1 MKRKFMALALAAAMT
16 VSMTSAVFAADEI
29 KSADDLTGKKIG
41 VQLGTTGDTIATDI
55 KDATVERYNKGND
68 AVMAL
73 KQGKIDCV
81 VIDSEPAKKF
91 VDKNDDLKLIDN
103 VFDKE
108 EYAICISKDN
118 TDLTKEFN
126 DALKELKDD
135 GTLDSIRDNYIGD
148 DAGKTPYE
156 TPKDADHSKG
166 TLTMAT
172 NATFQPYEYYDGDN
186 IQPSKHPYYFAGLYY
201 LQEPSAMTPASRLPI
216 EPGERVLDLCAAPG
230 GKATEL
236 NARLKGTGLLVANDI
251 SNARAKALLRNLE
264 LFGSENVL
272 VTNETP
278 AGLADVFPG
287 FFDKILVDA
296 PCSGEGMFR
305 KDEAV
310 IGTWTPERPDFFAE
324 LQREITSNAVKMLR
338 PGGLMMYSTCTFAPQ
353 EDEGTVS
360 FLLEN
365 FPEMELVEMEG
376 YEGFSKGN
384 PVWGNGDPEIE
395 KTVRIWPHKMNGEG
409 HYLALFRKKGEAI
422 PYETEEKPI
431 EKKNKKQKNR
441 KKDRGTEA
449 PGPSKAEKQILSDFL
464 SRMTAPIP
472 VEELEVRAGKVYHS
486 PSLPDGV
493 RNLHFLRNGLYL
505 GELKKDR
512 FEPSQPFAVTLSADK
527 FKDYMNLKADDE
539 RTEKYLHGE
548 TISVEPGETASP
560 SGWKLVCVDGFGLG
574 WGKLVNGTLKN
585 KYPVGWRK

>member
-1 MKRKFMALALAAAMT
+1 MNGLRSRVRIEADSKLMSGRDVAIAALLGAEEFGFGTGPLVAMGCVMMRVCNLDTCPMGICTQNPELRKRFKGKPEYIMNFMRFMAEDLREYMAKLGVRTVDELVGRTDLLKVKAAPAGSRAGEMDLTALLQQEGHTVTPGPWPGALVVEFAGSPAASAAFKKGLFHVQGLA
-16 VSMTSAVFAADEI
+16 SQFAA
-29 KSADDLTGKKIG
+29 LC
-41 VQLGTTGDTIATDI
+41 V
-55 KDATVERYNKGND
+55 DA
-68 AVMAL
+68 
-73 KQGKIDCV
+73 
-81 VIDSEPAKKF
+81 
-91 VDKNDDLKLIDN
+91 
-103 VFDKE
+103 
-108 EYAICISKDN
+108 
-118 TDLTKEFN
+118 
-126 DALKELKDD
+126 
-135 GTLDSIRDNYIGD
+135 
-148 DAGKTPYE
+148 
-156 TPKDADHSKG
+156 
-166 TLTMAT
+166 
-172 NATFQPYEYYDGDN
+172 QPG
-186 IQPSKHPYYFAGLYY
+186 Q
-201 LQEPSAMTPASRLPI
+201 Q
-216 EPGERVLDLCAAPG
+216 VLDLCAAPG

-310 IGTWTPERPDFFAE
+310 IGTWTPERPDFFAD

-365 FPEMELVEMEG
+365 FPEMELIEMEG

-449 PGPSKAEKQILSDFL
+449 PGPSKAEKTDPFRFPVPDDSTDPGGGTG
-464 SRMTAPIP
+464 SPCRKSIP
-472 VEELEVRAGKVYHS
+472 
-486 PSLPDGV
+486 
-493 RNLHFLRNGLYL
+493 F
-505 GELKKDR
+505 
-512 FEPSQPFAVTLSADK
+512 
-527 FKDYMNLKADDE
+527 
-539 RTEKYLHGE
+539 
-548 TISVEPGETASP
+548 
-560 SGWKLVCVDGFGLG
+560 
-574 WGKLVNGTLKN
+574 
-585 KYPVGWRK
+585 PVPAGWRAESSFPAERSVSR

>member
-1 MKRKFMALALAAAMT
+1 MKLPQAFEEKMKGLLGEDFDSYIACFDNPRYYGLRVNTQKISVEEFQRICP
-16 VSMTSAVFAADEI
+16 FEI
-29 KSADDLTGKKIG
+29 RPIPWIHNG
-41 VQLGTTGDTIATDI
+41 
-55 KDATVERYNKGND
+55 
-68 AVMAL
+68 
-73 KQGKIDCV
+73 
-81 VIDSEPAKKF
+81 F
-91 VDKNDDLKLIDN
+91 
-103 VFDKE
+103 
-108 EYAICISKDN
+108 
-118 TDLTKEFN
+118 
-126 DALKELKDD
+126 
-135 GTLDSIRDNYIGD
+135 
-148 DAGKTPYE
+148 
-156 TPKDADHSKG
+156 
-166 TLTMAT
+166 
-172 NATFQPYEYYDGDN
+172 YYDGEKEV
-186 IQPSKHPYYFAGLYY
+186 PSRHPYYFAGLYY

-310 IGTWTPERPDFFAE
+310 IGTWTPERPDFFAD

-493 RNLHFLRNGLYL
+493 RNMYQPGVDVAFCKPCK
-505 GELKKDR
+505 ELVMR
-512 FEPSQPFAVTLSADK
+512 YQPQDQ
-527 FKDYMNLKADDE
+527 
-539 RTEKYLHGE
+539 G
-548 TISVEPGETASP
+548 
-560 SGWKLVCVDGFGLG
+560 
-574 WGKLVNGTLKN
+574 
-585 KYPVGWRK
+585 

>member
-1 MKRKFMALALAAAMT
+1 MAQLPQEFLTRMQDMLGDEFDAFL
-16 VSMTSAVFAADEI
+16 TSYDAPRTAGLRVNTKKCRTEDFPP
-29 KSADDLTGKKIG
+29 LVPGTWKKIPWIPNGYFVPDGMRMGQSPLYAAG
-41 VQLGTTGDTIATDI
+41 V
-55 KDATVERYNKGND
+55 
-68 AVMAL
+68 
-73 KQGKIDCV
+73 
-81 VIDSEPAKKF
+81 F
-91 VDKNDDLKLIDN
+91 
-103 VFDKE
+103 
-108 EYAICISKDN
+108 
-118 TDLTKEFN
+118 
-126 DALKELKDD
+126 
-135 GTLDSIRDNYIGD
+135 
-148 DAGKTPYE
+148 
-156 TPKDADHSKG
+156 
-166 TLTMAT
+166 
-172 NATFQPYEYYDGDN
+172 
-186 IQPSKHPYYFAGLYY
+186 Y

-324 LQREITSNAVKMLR
+324 LQREITANAVKMLR

-360 FLLEN
+360 FILEN
-365 FPEMELVEMEG
+365 FPEMELIEMES

-384 PVWGNGDPEIE
+384 PAWGNGDPAIE

-409 HYLALFRKKGEAI
+409 HFLALFRKNGRGAAGMPAEMAEEWQKEAAK
-422 PYETEEKPI
+422 T

-449 PGPSKAEKQILSDFL
+449 PGPSKTEKQILSDFL
-464 SRMTAPIP
+464 AQMTVPIP

-486 PSLPDGV
+486 PALPDGV

-512 FEPSQPFAVTLSADK
+512 FEPSQPFAVTLTANR
-527 FKDYMNLKADDE
+527 FRECLNLKADDA
-539 RTEKYLHGE
+539 RLEKYLHGE
-548 TISVEPGETASP
+548 TISAEPGETAFS
-560 SGWKLVCVDGFGLG
+560 SGWKLVCVEGFGLG